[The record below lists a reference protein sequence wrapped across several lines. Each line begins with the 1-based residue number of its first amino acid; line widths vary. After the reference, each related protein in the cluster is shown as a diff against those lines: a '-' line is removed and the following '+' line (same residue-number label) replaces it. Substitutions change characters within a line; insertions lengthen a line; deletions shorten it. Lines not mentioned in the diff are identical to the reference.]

1 MSVST
6 DPPLNWLFVDMNG
19 YFASVEQHL
28 RPELRGRPVGVI
40 PVESEGSC
48 VIAASSEAKRR
59 GVKTGTGVRDARR
72 LCPGIELVRARPDV
86 YVRVHHGVAASIER
100 WAPIHNAYSIDEW
113 AIRLGR
119 GQREPEAARELGRA
133 IKRQIYSDFSPALAC
148 SIGIAPTRLLAKIAS
163 DLQKPDGL
171 TIVPPDHVAEF
182 LDPLPIGK
190 LWGIGEVTEKLLVQ
204 CGVHTI
210 GDLRCL
216 APAILEAKLGKHGV
230 HLYQLA
236 WGIEDSPV
244 EPVHVTKSIGREE
257 TFPVD
262 IIDKAHAW
270 KEVLS
275 LSIKT
280 VKRLREE
287 ALQCGT
293 ITLKVKY
300 NDFKQITRSVTLP
313 VPTNDRRTVWNECR
327 TLLQKTEVGTRPVRL
342 LGIALSGL
350 QPDTEP
356 RQRSLFSSADTNA
369 LRDKNLNGALDH
381 ILDRFGENAI
391 MPGTLLRK

>member
-1 MSVST
+1 MKHIIHLDLDAFYT
-6 DPPLNWLFVDMNG
+6 
-19 YFASVEQHL
+19 SVEVL
-28 RPELRGRPVGVI
+28 DNPDLKGKPVIVG
-40 PVESEGSC
+40 GSK
-48 VIAASSEAKRR
+48 ER
-59 GVKTGTGVRDARR
+59 GVVASASYEARRFGIHSAQPMAAAMR
-72 LCPGIELVRARPDV
+72 LCPAAIVLPGRMGRYSEVSHRVFEIFHRFTPLVESLSLDEAFLDV
-86 YVRVHHGVAASIER
+86 TSSLRLFGTAE
-100 WAPIHNAYSIDEW
+100 
-113 AIRLGR
+113 AI
-119 GQREPEAARELGRA
+119 ARA
-133 IKRQIYSDFSPALAC
+133 IKHLVHRETGLTISA
-148 SIGIAPTRLLAKIAS
+148 GVAPLKFVAKIAS
-163 DLQKPDGL
+163 DFQKPDGL